1 MSPGT
6 LLTPDGQVI
15 ALLCSTLG
23 LASSR
28 ELKPLSPREWHEL
41 SDALRNSE
49 LSRPGD
55 LLGRRPEEIGVALGV
70 SPAMALRLARLLSR
84 GGQLALEL
92 EHLTSRGVWVLTR
105 AEDAYPQRLK
115 KLLQTQAPP
124 VLYGAGRQE
133 TLEQTA
139 LALVGSRDADR
150 NALQFTREL
159 ARTCARQ
166 HITVVSGAA
175 RGVDREAMG
184 AAIEA
189 GGSALGV
196 TVDPLERLIRRP
208 EMRMALTEG
217 SLTLVTPF
225 HPAARWQAR
234 NAMRRNRLIY
244 VLSMAAVIA
253 SASAGSGGTWAGA
266 IENIEHRW
274 VPTFV
279 REDSSPA
286 SHQLRLAGALGLP
299 ERIVGDVDVRRL
311 FEANRAP
318 SLLSPDAALDGL
330 PLEHG
335 SSGDHPAQNGEQI
348 TQDAFVIVWPLIQT
362 VLKKPRS
369 ERDVAEALHL
379 QLGQTRAWLQ
389 RAVEEGLVNLNTHRR
404 KLYVLSEHDPH
415 QLEFH

>member
-55 LLGRRPEEIGVALGV
+55 LLGRSSEEIGVVLGV
-70 SPAMALRLARLLSR
+70 NPGMALRLARLLSR

-124 VLYGAGRQE
+124 VLYGAGRQD

-139 LALVGSRDADR
+139 LAVVGSRDADPD
-150 NALQFTREL
+150 ALQFTREL

-208 EMRMALTEG
+208 GMRMALTEG

-225 HPAARWQAR
+225 HPAARWQAS

-244 VLSMAAVIA
+244 VLSRAAVIA

-266 IENIEHRW
+266 IETIEHRW

-311 FEANRAP
+311 FEANGAP
-318 SLLSPDAALDGL
+318 SLLSPDASLDGL

-335 SSGDHPAQNGEQI
+335 GSGDHPAQNGEQS
-348 TQDAFVIVWPLIQT
+348 THDAFVIVWPLIQT
-362 VLKKPRS
+362 VLKQPRS
-369 ERDVAEALHL
+369 ERDVAETLHL

-389 RAVEEGLVNLNTHRR
+389 RAVEEGLVSLNTHRR
-404 KLYVLSEHDPH
+404 KLYVLSEHDPR
-415 QLEFH
+415 QLELH

>member
-1 MSPGT
+1 MSPQT

-23 LASSR
+23 LGSSR
-28 ELKPLSPREWHEL
+28 ELKQLSPREWHEL

-49 LSRPGD
+49 LSRPRD
-55 LLGRRPEEIGVALGV
+55 LLGRHPEEIGVALGV
-70 SPAMALRLARLLSR
+70 RPDMALRLARLLSR

-139 LALVGSRDADR
+139 LAVVGSRDADPE
-150 NALQFTREL
+150 ALQFSREL

-166 HITVVSGAA
+166 HLTVISGAA

-225 HPAARWQAR
+225 HPAARWQSS

-244 VLSMAAVIA
+244 VLSRAAVIA

-266 IENIEHRW
+266 IENIKHHW

-335 SSGDHPAQNGEQI
+335 GSGDHPARNGEQI
-348 TQDAFVIVWPLIQT
+348 THDAFVIVWPLIQA
-362 VLKKPRS
+362 VLEQPRS
-369 ERDVAEALHL
+369 ERDVAETLHL

-389 RAVEEGLVNLNTHRR
+389 RAVEEGLVSLNTHRR
-404 KLYVLSEHDPH
+404 KLYVLSEHDPR
-415 QLEFH
+415 QLELH

>member
-1 MSPGT
+1 MSPQT

-23 LASSR
+23 LGSSR
-28 ELKPLSPREWHEL
+28 ELKQLSPREWHEL

-49 LSRPGD
+49 LSRPRD
-55 LLGRRPEEIGVALGV
+55 LLGRHPEEIGVALGV
-70 SPAMALRLARLLSR
+70 RPDMALRLARLLSR

-139 LALVGSRDADR
+139 LAVVGSRDADPE
-150 NALQFTREL
+150 ALQFSREL

-166 HITVVSGAA
+166 HITVISGAA

-225 HPAARWQAR
+225 HPAARWQSS

-244 VLSMAAVIA
+244 VLSRAAVIA

-266 IENIEHRW
+266 IENIIGFR
-274 VPTFV
+274 
-279 REDSSPA
+279 RSSEKIQAPPA
-286 SHQLRLAGALGLP
+286 TSCGS
-299 ERIVGDVDVRRL
+299 
-311 FEANRAP
+311 RAR
-318 SLLSPDAALDGL
+318 SACRSA
-330 PLEHG
+330 
-335 SSGDHPAQNGEQI
+335 SSV
-348 TQDAFVIVWPLIQT
+348 T
-362 VLKKPRS
+362 
-369 ERDVAEALHL
+369 
-379 QLGQTRAWLQ
+379 
-389 RAVEEGLVNLNTHRR
+389 
-404 KLYVLSEHDPH
+404 
-415 QLEFH
+415 

>member
-55 LLGRRPEEIGVALGV
+55 LLGRHPEEISIALGA
-70 SPAMALRLARLLSR
+70 SPDMALRLARLLSR
-84 GGQLALEL
+84 GGQLAFEL
-92 EHLTSRGVWVLTR
+92 EHLASRGVWVLTR

-115 KLLQTQAPP
+115 KLLRTQAPP

-139 LALVGSRDADR
+139 LAVVGSRDADPD
-150 NALQFTREL
+150 ALQFTREL

-166 HITVVSGAA
+166 HVTVVSGAA

-184 AAIEA
+184 AAIGA

-225 HPAARWQAR
+225 HPAARWQAS

-244 VLSMAAVIA
+244 VLSRAAVIA

-266 IENIEHRW
+266 IENIEHGW

-279 REDSSPA
+279 REDASPA
-286 SHQLRLAGALGLP
+286 SRRLQLVGALGLP
-299 ERIVGDVDVRRL
+299 EHMVVDVDVRRL
-311 FEANRAP
+311 FQANRAP
-318 SLLSPDAALDGL
+318 SLLSPEAALDGL

-335 SSGDHPAQNGEQI
+335 SNGHDPSQHGQPAK
-348 TQDAFVIVWPLIQT
+348 QDAFLSVWPLMKAILQQ
-362 VLKKPRS
+362 PRS
-369 ERDVAEALHL
+369 EREVAQTLSLHL
-379 QLGQTRAWLQ
+379 GQARSWLQ
-389 RAVEEGLVNLNTHRR
+389 RAVEEGLVSSSTHGR
-404 KLYVLSEHDPH
+404 KLYVLSEHDTH
-415 QLEFH
+415 QLRLD